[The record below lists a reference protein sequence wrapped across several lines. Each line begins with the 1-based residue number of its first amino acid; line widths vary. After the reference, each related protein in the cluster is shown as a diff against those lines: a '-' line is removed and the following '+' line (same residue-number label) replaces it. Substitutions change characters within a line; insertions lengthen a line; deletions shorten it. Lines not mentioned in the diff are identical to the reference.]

1 MYSFTYF
8 QFYNSNK
15 NKTYTLKQVAY
26 PLIHKLISK
35 QQEE

>member
-15 NKTYTLKQVAY
+15 NKTYTLKQVIY
-26 PLIHKLISK
+26 PLIHEPISK
-35 QQEE
+35 